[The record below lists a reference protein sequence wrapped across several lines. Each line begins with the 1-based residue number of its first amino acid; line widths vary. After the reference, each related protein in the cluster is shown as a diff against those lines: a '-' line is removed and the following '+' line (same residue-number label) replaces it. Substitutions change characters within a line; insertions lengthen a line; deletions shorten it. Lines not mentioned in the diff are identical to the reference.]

1 MDLSVVFSKL
11 RSECL
16 RQIIL
21 FFLWENGGTVRT
33 EAESFLI
40 SRWVAYSYSIKA
52 SLKMNP
58 YTVTI
63 LCFSVYCSLLL
74 VSIALLVMLDKTG
87 LTGRNKQGIAF
98 HRKSCFRH

>member
-1 MDLSVVFSKL
+1 MDLRVVFSKL

-40 SRWVAYSYSIKA
+40 SRWVAYSYTRSIKA

-58 YTVTI
+58 YNYTQF
-63 LCFSVYCSLLL
+63 LCLL
-74 VSIALLVMLDKTG
+74 
-87 LTGRNKQGIAF
+87 
-98 HRKSCFRH
+98 